1 MPTIRLFAELR
12 RFTGASEVT
21 VQGSTVGEALNA
33 LSQSLGDAV
42 REKLLPDG
50 RLPQELIVLLNG
62 RNVQFL
68 GGLDTPVA
76 ETDRIAIVPV
86 VGGG

>member
-12 RFTGASEVT
+12 RFAGASEVT

-33 LSQSLGDAV
+33 LSQSLGDAA
-42 REKLLPDG
+42 RRKLLPDG
-50 RLPQELIVLLNG
+50 QRPQELIVLLNG

-76 ETDRIAIVPV
+76 ESDRIAIVPV